1 MPDCAVSF
9 TVTLFGIKVVPV
21 GIGSVIE
28 IFVAEMLPLFGTVMV
43 YVMMSP
49 IFTICWFA
57 VFEGVIIVALI
68 CVSTILLVEFLLIGG
83 WFGGLY

>member
-1 MPDCAVSF
+1 ME
-9 TVTLFGIKVVPV
+9 T
-21 GIGSVIE
+21 
-28 IFVAEMLPLFGTVMV
+28 FVAEILPLFGTVIV

-49 IFTICWFA
+49 IFTICWLALLVGFM
-57 VFEGVIIVALI
+57 IVALI

>member
-1 MPDCAVSF
+1 MME
-9 TVTLFGIKVVPV
+9 T
-21 GIGSVIE
+21 
-28 IFVAEMLPLFGTVMV
+28 FVAEILPLFGTVIV

-49 IFTICWFA
+49 IFTICWLALLVGFM
-57 VFEGVIIVALI
+57 IVALI

>member
-1 MPDCAVSF
+1 
-9 TVTLFGIKVVPV
+9 
-21 GIGSVIE
+21 
-28 IFVAEMLPLFGTVMV
+28 
-43 YVMMSP
+43 MSP

-57 VFEGVIIVALI
+57 LLVGFMIVALI

>member
-1 MPDCAVSF
+1 MPL
-9 TVTLFGIKVVPV
+9 TVTLLGIKVVPV

-28 IFVAEMLPLFGTVMV
+28 TFVAEILPLFGIVMV

-57 VFEGVIIVALI
+57 LFVGLIIVALI
-68 CVSTILLVEFLLIGG
+68 CVSTKLLVEFRLIGG
-83 WFGGLY
+83 